1 MSIALHMNY
10 KFELNGK
17 VYEAIGANFGETE
30 KESDI
35 EALNADIENNKID
48 AICNAFDLTID
59 EYEEEKEKFANVI
72 FEYVEVY
79 N

>member
-1 MSIALHMNY
+1 MSIALHIDY
-10 KFELNGK
+10 KFELDGK
-17 VYEAIGANFGETE
+17 IYSAFGAEYGETE

-35 EALNADIENNKID
+35 EALNADIEDLKIS
-48 AICNAFDLTID
+48 AICDAFDLTID
-59 EYEEEKEKFANVI
+59 EYEEEKEKFASVN

>member
-1 MSIALHMNY
+1 MSIALHIDY
-10 KFELNGK
+10 KFELDGK
-17 VYEAIGANFGETE
+17 VYEAIGAEFGETE

-35 EALNADIENNKID
+35 EAINADVDNNKIS

-59 EYEEEKEKFANVI
+59 EFDAEKFANVN

>member
-1 MSIALHMNY
+1 MSIALHIDY

-17 VYEAIGANFGETE
+17 VYEAIGAEFGETE

-35 EALNADIENNKID
+35 EALNADIE
-48 AICNAFDLTID
+48 
-59 EYEEEKEKFANVI
+59 YEEEKEKFASVN
-72 FEYVEVY
+72 FEYVEVF